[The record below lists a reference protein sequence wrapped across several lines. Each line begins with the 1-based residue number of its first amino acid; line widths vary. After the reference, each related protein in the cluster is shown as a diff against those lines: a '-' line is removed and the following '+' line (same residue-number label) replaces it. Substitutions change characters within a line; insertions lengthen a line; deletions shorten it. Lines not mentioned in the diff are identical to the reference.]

1 MCALQRPHDDQS
13 QVRVRLETV
22 AVLGLLEYCRAGGAG
37 LVSSDALFYETGRN
51 PYPVRRAHAEAALA
65 EAVARQALTPL
76 VEIRADDLEMA
87 GLRPLDALH
96 LASAEAIEAD
106 YLCTCDDQL
115 LTRGRTLAAA
125 PLRVVSPLEL
135 TTELNL

>member
-1 MCALQRPHDDQS
+1 M
-13 QVRVRLETV
+13 
-22 AVLGLLEYCRAGGAG
+22 RAGARHNGGAMRV
-37 LVSSDALFYETGRN
+37 LMIEDEV
-51 PYPVRRAHAEAALA
+51 PLA
-65 EAVARQALTPL
+65 EAVARQALTPF
-76 VEIRADDLEMA
+76 VEVRADDLVVA

-106 YLCTCDDQL
+106 YLCNCDDQL
-115 LTRGRTLAAA
+115 LGRGRTLAAA